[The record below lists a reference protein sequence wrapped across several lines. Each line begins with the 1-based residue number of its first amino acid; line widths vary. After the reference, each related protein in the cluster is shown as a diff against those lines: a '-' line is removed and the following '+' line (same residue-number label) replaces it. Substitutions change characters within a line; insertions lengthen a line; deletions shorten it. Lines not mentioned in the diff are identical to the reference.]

1 MKAIYPNKNK
11 KQNAGQ
17 LGMLLFLLFKINQSF
32 AGNSKTRFNSSKL
45 KLSVPVQFLTLVG
58 YNVEFDSEPTT
69 GFTSVEV
76 II

>member
-1 MKAIYPNKNK
+1 MKAIYPNKNR

-17 LGMLLFLLFKINQSF
+17 LGMLLFLLSKINQSF

-45 KLSVPVQFLTLVG
+45 KLSVPAQFLPLVG
-58 YNVEFDSEPTT
+58 YYIGLDSESTT
-69 GFTSVEV
+69 GFSSVEV